1 VDHQAEEVAE
11 HLAPAAIVVLA
22 TKKEELLCLSPY
34 GIGCA
39 VNGSKRRMNARRR
52 PRTGLFDARCSLSGI
67 YFGKD
72 GVKIITA
79 S

>member
-1 VDHQAEEVAE
+1 VDNQAEEVTE

-22 TKKEELLCLSPY
+22 TEKEELLCLSP
-34 GIGCA
+34 GCA
-39 VNGSKRRMNARRR
+39 WNGGKRRMNARRR
-52 PRTGLFDARCSLSGI
+52 ARTRLFDARCSLSGI